1 MLNINKNI
9 IFIVIIYI
17 LLLFVELFHFGSDVY
32 IIIMSESFLCFSI
45 LLYIVSFIFQEM
57 FVSGLYIIT
66 LKYNYIY
73 IFFKNIIN
81 LNTHVYTIFIN
92 AFSFFLFFFIKN
104 FKLIENLKNSLKLE
118 YLSNLIFIKKNF
130 NNFFKNYNFN
140 LSLFI

>member
-9 IFIVIIYI
+9 VFIVVIYI

-45 LLYIVSFIFQEM
+45 LLYILSFIFQEM
-57 FVSGLYIIT
+57 FVSCLYIIT

-73 IFFKNIIN
+73 IFFKNIVN
-81 LNTHVYTIFIN
+81 LNVHVYTVFIN
-92 AFSFFLFFFIKN
+92 TFSFFLFFFIKN
-104 FKLIENLKNSLKLE
+104 FKLIQVLKNNLKLE
-118 YLSNLIFIKKNF
+118 YLNNLIFIKKNL
-130 NNFFKNYNFN
+130 NNCLKNFNFN